1 MSDEPPAPR
10 RVAVFASCIADVAAP
25 GPVRA
30 TVRVLEA
37 MGVDVTLPAGQT
49 CCGQPA
55 LNSGFPDQ
63 ARRLMRH
70 WIEVFEPYDAVVSP
84 SGSCTATVFHQY
96 PRVLTGA
103 WAGRARVLA
112 DRTYELSQFVAAF
125 GADLPLRLEAT
136 VTYHDSCHMLRGL
149 GESAAPREVLG
160 RIAGLRLVEMAEHE
174 TCCGF
179 GGTFAAKFPEVSVG
193 LADQK
198 LSAAADSGAR
208 YLVSADPGCLTHLT
222 ARIVDGAGPAGTTP
236 RETSTRGAVR
246 GPRIRHIAELISDA
260 LREERS

>member
-1 MSDEPPAPR
+1 MPDEQPTRAPR
-10 RVAVFASCIADVAAP
+10 DVAVFASCIADLAAP

-37 MGVDVTLPAGQT
+37 MGLKVALPPGQT

-55 LNSGFPDQ
+55 LNSGFPDP

-96 PRVLTGA
+96 PRVLGGK
-103 WAGRARVLA
+103 WAARARALA
-112 DRTYELSQFVAAF
+112 ARTYELSQFVAAY
-125 GADLPLRLEAT
+125 GADLPLRLDAT
-136 VTYHDSCHMLRGL
+136 VTYHDSCHMLRSL
-149 GESAAPREVLG
+149 GERSAPRTVLG
-160 RIAGLRLVEMAEHE
+160 RVADLRVVEMAEHE

-198 LSAAADSGAR
+198 LAAAHDSGAR

-222 ARIVDGAGPAGTTP
+222 ARIVDTH
-236 RETSTRGAVR
+236 GAVR
-246 GPRIRHIAELISDA
+246 TRHIAELIADA
-260 LREERS
+260 VEGART